1 MLGPLPYLHRL
12 VVIAIV
18 LLVGMASGA
27 WIAHFTPLPV
37 AAGAGALVG
46 ALAGLGA
53 AYLLVHRPT
62 PHAIRPSKRV

>member
-1 MLGPLPYLHRL
+1 MLGPLPHLHRL

-18 LLVGMASGA
+18 LLTGMASGA

-53 AYLLVHRPT
+53 SYLLVHRPT
-62 PHAIRPSKRV
+62 PQPARPHRR